1 MQLTLSQL
9 FESFLDR
16 SKIFRDKSALR
27 SNYIPEELP
36 HRDEQIEQLASIL
49 APTIKKETPSNI
61 FIYGKV
67 GTGKTAVTKYVS
79 RELEA
84 KAIEKGAPLK
94 IIYINCKMEKI
105 TTEYRLLARILREL
119 NEEIPFTGLPTST
132 VYRKFFEKIDD
143 ESKVFI
149 VVLDEIDSIKQAND
163 CLYDL
168 TRINYELKES
178 SVSIIGISN
187 NINFIEGLD
196 PRVRSS
202 LGEEEIIFPPYN
214 ALQLRDILEQRA
226 EIAFYE
232 DALTPE
238 VIPKCAALAA
248 QEHGDARKA
257 LDLLRVAGEIAE
269 RRGDYRVTEK
279 HVDMAEEKLDM
290 DRVIEIVK
298 TQPKQSKIVL
308 YSILS
313 LTMLGNNGK
322 EVSTGEVYN
331 LYEEICKR
339 NRVKILTQRRV
350 SELISELD
358 MLGIINA
365 KVISKGR
372 YGRTREISLAVSEIT
387 AKKLINMLSTFLQ

>member
-1 MQLTLSQL
+1 M
-9 FESFLDR
+9 
-16 SKIFRDKSALR
+16 
-27 SNYIPEELP
+27 
-36 HRDEQIEQLASIL
+36 
-49 APTIKKETPSNI
+49 
-61 FIYGKV
+61 
-67 GTGKTAVTKYVS
+67 
-79 RELEA
+79 
-84 KAIEKGAPLK
+84 
-94 IIYINCKMEKI
+94 
-105 TTEYRLLARILREL
+105 
-119 NEEIPFTGLPTST
+119 
-132 VYRKFFEKIDD
+132 
-143 ESKVFI
+143 
-149 VVLDEIDSIKQAND
+149 
-163 CLYDL
+163 
-168 TRINYELKES
+168 
-178 SVSIIGISN
+178 IGISN

-232 DALTPE
+232 GTLAPE

-290 DRVIEIVK
+290 DRVIEVVK
-298 TQPKQSKIVL
+298 IQPKQSKIVL

-313 LTMLGNNGK
+313 LILLGNNGN

-331 LYEEICKR
+331 LYAEICKR
-339 NRVKILTQRRV
+339 NKVKVLTQRRV

-365 KVISKGR
+365 KVVSKGR

-387 AKKLINMLSTFLQ
+387 AKKLMDMLSSYLQ

>member
-9 FESFLDR
+9 FESFLHKSR
-16 SKIFRDKSALR
+16 IFRDKSALR
-27 SNYIPEELP
+27 SSYIPEELP
-36 HRDEQIEQLASIL
+36 HIDEQIEQLASIL
-49 APTIKKETPSNI
+49 APAIKKEAPSNV

-84 KAIEKGAPLK
+84 KAIEKGSPLK
-94 IIYINCKMEKI
+94 VIYINCKMEKI
-105 TTEYRLLARILREL
+105 TTEYRLLARILKEL
-119 NEEIPFTGLPTST
+119 GEEIPFTGLPTST
-132 VYRKFFEKIDD
+132 VYRKFFERID
-143 ESKVFI
+143 EENKVFI
-149 VVLDEIDSIKQAND
+149 IILDEIDSIKQAND

-168 TRINYELKES
+168 TRINYELENS
-178 SVSIIGISN
+178 SISVIGISN

-232 DALTPE
+232 DALAPE

-269 RRGDYRVTEK
+269 RCGDYRVTEK

-290 DRVIEIVK
+290 DRVIEVVK
-298 TQPKQSKIVL
+298 IQPKQSKIVL

-313 LTMLGNNGK
+313 LILLGNNGN

-331 LYEEICKR
+331 LYAEICKR
-339 NRVKILTQRRV
+339 NKVKVLTQRRV

-365 KVISKGR
+365 KVVSKGR
-372 YGRTREISLAVSEIT
+372 YGRTREISLAVSETT
-387 AKKLINMLSTFLQ
+387 AKKLMDMLSSYLQ